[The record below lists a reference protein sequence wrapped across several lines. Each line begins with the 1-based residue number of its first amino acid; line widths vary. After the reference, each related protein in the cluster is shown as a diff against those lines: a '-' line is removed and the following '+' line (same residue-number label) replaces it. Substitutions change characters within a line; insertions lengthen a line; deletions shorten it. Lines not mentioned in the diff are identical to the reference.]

1 VTLADKTLT
10 LNGLPARYLQAGDP
24 AHKTILFL
32 HGGIG
37 PARLHWEPALEPL
50 ADTYH
55 VLALDLPGFGGTA
68 ALPAMTTTGLLDWI
82 HKFLQQLGV
91 EQVILVGNSFGCLL
105 ARLYAAA
112 YPAQIIAVIFV
123 NGGAVPKFPPV
134 LGSLGNVPAVGTLL
148 FGFFGRMAV
157 AERTLNGLIHIKSV
171 MTASFKTEA
180 KQAASGFAG
189 LMRMLTASPLPS
201 TTPQAPVLILWG
213 TEDTFAPVKDGK
225 AVHAALPGSKWVEI
239 ADCGHMPQLE
249 APDVFVWQVE
259 TYLDALLNP
268 KPTPRPN
275 ARGLRNLS
283 G

>member
-1 VTLADKTLT
+1 MTLPDKTLT
-10 LNGLPARYLQAGDP
+10 LNGLPVRYLEAGDVTR
-24 AHKTILFL
+24 KTILFL

-50 ADTYH
+50 AATYH

-68 ALPAMTTTGLLDWI
+68 PLPAMTTTGLLAWI
-82 HKFLQQLGV
+82 QQFLQQLEV
-91 EQVILVGNSFGCLL
+91 EQLILVGNSFGCLL

-112 YPAQIIAVIFV
+112 YPSQIIAVIFV
-123 NGGAVPKFPPV
+123 NGGAVPQFPSV
-134 LGSLGNVPAVGTLL
+134 LGSLGKIPGIGSLF
-148 FGFFGRMAV
+148 FGFFGRVAV
-157 AERTLNGLIHIKSV
+157 ADRTLNGLIHIKSV
-171 MTASFKTEA
+171 MTAPFKAEA

-189 LMRMLTASPLPS
+189 LMRMLTASPMPN
-201 TTPQAPVLILWG
+201 TAPQAPVLILWG
-213 TEDTFAPVKDGK
+213 IEDTFAPVKDGK
-225 AVHAALPGSKWVEI
+225 AVHAGLPGSKWVEI

-268 KPTPRPN
+268 KPTNRPN